1 MKKLNT
7 INSTMLPLNMSNV
20 DTDQIMPK
28 QFLKRVERSGYGD
41 FLFHDWKKDP
51 DFPLNNE
58 VYKGSKVLV
67 AGDNFGTGSSREHAP
82 WGLQDWGF
90 DAIISTKF
98 ADIFRLNSIN
108 IGLVPIETNQENV
121 GALFAKIENNP
132 GTNIEI
138 SIENKTVQCE
148 EIVFSFDLDDFS
160 QKRILEGLD
169 KIDITLN
176 YTDQID
182 SFSKSRKKWMPK
194 LA

>member
-1 MKKLNT
+1 LKKLTT
-7 INSTMLPLNMSNV
+7 IDSTMLPLNMSNV

-28 QFLKRVERSGYGD
+28 QFLKRVERSGYGE
-41 FLFHDWKKDP
+41 FLFYDWKKDP
-51 DFPLNNE
+51 EFPLNNKA
-58 VYKGSKVLV
+58 YKGSRVLV

-108 IGLVPIETNQENV
+108 IGLVPIETDQKKVET
-121 GALFAKIENNP
+121 LFAKIESDP
-132 GTNIEI
+132 STNIII

-148 EIVFSFDLDDFS
+148 EIEFSFDLDDFS

-169 KIDITLN
+169 KIDITLG

-182 SFSKSRKKWMPK
+182 NFSKSRKKWMPK
-194 LA
+194 LT

>member
-1 MKKLNT
+1 LKKLNT

-58 VYKGSKVLV
+58 AYKGSKVLV

>member
-58 VYKGSKVLV
+58 AYQGSKVLV

-121 GALFAKIENNP
+121 GALFAKIENDP

-148 EIVFSFDLDDFS
+148 EIVFTFDLDDFS

>member
-1 MKKLNT
+1 MKKLST

-28 QFLKRVERSGYGD
+28 QFLKRVERSGYGE

-58 VYKGSKVLV
+58 AYQGSKVLV

-121 GALFAKIENNP
+121 GALFAKIENDP

>member
-1 MKKLNT
+1 MKKLTT
-7 INSTMLPLNMSNV
+7 IYSTMLPLNMSNV

-28 QFLKRVERSGYGD
+28 QFLKRVERSGYSE
-41 FLFHDWKKDP
+41 FLFYDWKKDP

-58 VYKGSKVLV
+58 AYKGSKVLV
-67 AGDNFGTGSSREHAP
+67 AGNNFGTGSSREHAP

-148 EIVFSFDLDDFS
+148 EIVFTFDLDDFS

-169 KIDITLN
+169 KIDITLD

>member
-58 VYKGSKVLV
+58 AYKGSKVLV

-82 WGLQDWGF
+82 WGLQDWGS

>member
-7 INSTMLPLNMSNV
+7 IDSTMLPLNMSNV

-28 QFLKRVERSGYGD
+28 QFLKRVERSGYGE
-41 FLFHDWKKDP
+41 FLFYDWKKDTE
-51 DFPLNNE
+51 FPLNNE
-58 VYKGSKVLV
+58 TYKGSKVLV

-108 IGLVPIETNQENV
+108 IGLVPIETNQKNV
-121 GALFAKIENNP
+121 DALFGKIESDP
-132 GTNIEI
+132 STNIVI

-148 EIVFSFDLDDFS
+148 EISFSFELDDFS

-169 KIDITLN
+169 KIDITLG

-182 SFSKSRKKWMPK
+182 GFSKTRKKWMPK

>member
-1 MKKLNT
+1 MKKLST
-7 INSTMLPLNMSNV
+7 INSTMLPLSMSNV

-28 QFLKRVERSGYGD
+28 QFLKRVERSGYGE
-41 FLFHDWKKDP
+41 FLFYDWKKEP
-51 DFPLNNE
+51 DFPLNNKA
-58 VYKGSKVLV
+58 YQGSKVLV

-108 IGLVPIETNQENV
+108 IGLVPIETSQENV
-121 GALFAKIENNP
+121 DALFAKIEAAP
-132 GTNIEI
+132 STNIEI

-148 EIVFSFDLDDFS
+148 EILFTFDLDDFS

-169 KIDITLN
+169 KIDITLD

-182 SFSKSRKKWMPK
+182 SFSKSRKNWMPK
-194 LA
+194 LV

>member
-1 MKKLNT
+1 MKKLKT

-28 QFLKRVERSGYGD
+28 QFLKRVERSGYGEY
-41 FLFHDWKKDP
+41 LFYDWKKDP

-58 VYKGSKVLV
+58 SYKGAKVLV

-108 IGLVPIETNQENV
+108 IGLLPIETNQD
-121 GALFAKIENNP
+121 
-132 GTNIEI
+132 NIEKLFNKIHENQKTLIKI
-138 SIENKTVQCE
+138 SVEDKTVVCE
-148 EIVFSFDLDDFS
+148 DISFSFDLDNFS
-160 QKRILEGLD
+160 QKRIIEGLD
-169 KIDITLN
+169 KIDITLE
-176 YTDQID
+176 YVDQIE
-182 SFSKSRKKWMPK
+182 SFSKSRKHWKPK
-194 LA
+194 LV

>member
-7 INSTMLPLNMSNV
+7 FNSTMLPLNMSNV

-28 QFLKRVERSGYGD
+28 QFLKRVERSGYGE

-58 VYKGSKVLV
+58 AYQGSKVLV

-121 GALFAKIENNP
+121 GALFAKIENDP

-148 EIVFSFDLDDFS
+148 EIVFTFDLDDFS

-169 KIDITLN
+169 KIDITLD

>member
-7 INSTMLPLNMSNV
+7 IDSTMLPLNMSNV

-28 QFLKRVERSGYGD
+28 QFLKRVERSGYGE
-41 FLFHDWKKDP
+41 FLFYDWKKDP
-51 DFPLNNE
+51 EFPLNNE
-58 VYKGSKVLV
+58 TYKGSKVLV

-108 IGLVPIETNQENV
+108 IGLVPIETDQENV
-121 GALFAKIENNP
+121 DALFVKIESDP
-132 GTNIEI
+132 STNIVI

-148 EIVFSFDLDDFS
+148 EISFLFELDDFS

-169 KIDITLN
+169 KIDITLG

-182 SFSKSRKKWMPK
+182 GFSKTRKKWMPK

>member
-7 INSTMLPLNMSNV
+7 IESTMLPLNMSNV

-28 QFLKRVERSGYGD
+28 QFLKRVERSGYGE
-41 FLFHDWKKDP
+41 FLFYDWKKDP
-51 DFPLNNE
+51 EFPLNNE
-58 VYKGSKVLV
+58 TYKGSKVLV

-108 IGLVPIETNQENV
+108 IGLVPIETNQKNV
-121 GALFAKIENNP
+121 DALFGKIESDP
-132 GTNIEI
+132 STNIVI

-148 EIVFSFDLDDFS
+148 EISFSFELDDFS

-169 KIDITLN
+169 KIDITLG

-182 SFSKSRKKWMPK
+182 GFSKTRKKWMPK

>member
-1 MKKLNT
+1 MKKLKT

-28 QFLKRVERSGYGD
+28 QFLKRVERSGYGEY
-41 FLFHDWKKDP
+41 LFYDWKKDP

-58 VYKGSKVLV
+58 SYKGAKVLV

-108 IGLVPIETNQENV
+108 IGLVPVETSQDNV
-121 GALFAKIENNP
+121 EALFNKIYEDPN
-132 GTNIEI
+132 TTIQI
-138 SIENKTVQCE
+138 SIEEKKVVCD
-148 EIVFSFDLDDFS
+148 EISFSFSLDDFS
-160 QKRILEGLD
+160 QKRIIEGLD
-169 KIDITLN
+169 KIDITLG
-176 YTDQID
+176 YVDQIE
-182 SFSKSRKKWMPK
+182 SFSQSRKQWKPK
-194 LA
+194 LV

>member
-1 MKKLNT
+1 MKKLIT

-28 QFLKRVERSGYGD
+28 QFLKRVERSGYGE
-41 FLFHDWKKDP
+41 FLFYDWKKEP
-51 DFPLNNE
+51 EFPLNNE
-58 VYKGSKVLV
+58 AYKGSKVLV

-108 IGLVPIETNQENV
+108 IGLVPIETSQENV
-121 GALFAKIENNP
+121 DALFAKIDATP
-132 GTNIEI
+132 STNIEI

-148 EIVFSFDLDDFS
+148 EIGFSFDLDDFS

-169 KIDITLN
+169 KIDITLG

-194 LA
+194 LV

>member
-1 MKKLNT
+1 MKKLST
-7 INSTMLPLNMSNV
+7 IYSTMLPLNMSNV

-28 QFLKRVERSGYGD
+28 QFLKRVERSGYGE
-41 FLFHDWKKDP
+41 FLFYDWKKEP
-51 DFPLNNE
+51 EFPLNNKAYE
-58 VYKGSKVLV
+58 GSKVLV

-108 IGLVPIETNQENV
+108 IGLVPIETSQENV
-121 GALFAKIENNP
+121 DALFAKIDATP
-132 GTNIEI
+132 STNIEI

-148 EIVFSFDLDDFS
+148 EIRFSFDLDDFS

-169 KIDITLN
+169 KIDITLG

>member
-1 MKKLNT
+1 MKKLST

-28 QFLKRVERSGYGD
+28 QFLKRVERSGYGE

-58 VYKGSKVLV
+58 AYQGSKVLV

-121 GALFAKIENNP
+121 GALFAKIENDP

-148 EIVFSFDLDDFS
+148 EIVFTFDLDDFS

-169 KIDITLN
+169 KIDITLD

>member
-1 MKKLNT
+1 MKKLST
-7 INSTMLPLNMSNV
+7 IYSTMLPLNMSNV

-28 QFLKRVERSGYGD
+28 QFLKRVERSGYGE
-41 FLFHDWKKDP
+41 FLFYDWKKEP
-51 DFPLNNE
+51 EFPLNNKAYE
-58 VYKGSKVLV
+58 GSKVLV

-108 IGLVPIETNQENV
+108 IGLVPIETSQENV
-121 GALFAKIENNP
+121 DALFAKIDATP
-132 GTNIEI
+132 STNIEI

-148 EIVFSFDLDDFS
+148 EIGFSFDLDDFS

-169 KIDITLN
+169 KIDITLG

>member
-1 MKKLNT
+1 MC
-7 INSTMLPLNMSNV
+7 ISDS
-20 DTDQIMPK
+20 
-28 QFLKRVERSGYGD
+28 SGYSE
-41 FLFHDWKKDP
+41 FLFYDWKKDP

-58 VYKGSKVLV
+58 AYKGSKVLV
-67 AGDNFGTGSSREHAP
+67 AGNNFGTGSSREHAP

-108 IGLVPIETNQENV
+108 IGLVPIETSQENV
-121 GALFAKIENNP
+121 DALFAKIEATPN
-132 GTNIEI
+132 TDIEI

-148 EIVFSFDLDDFS
+148 EIAFSFDLDDFS

-169 KIDITLN
+169 KIDITLR

-194 LA
+194 LV